1 MPEPWGITGHTMIR
15 RSLVLASL
23 LALGGCA
30 QEGAT
35 RPAYV
40 GLSGLALE
48 AEAASQP
55 ISDPQSEALRHVQ
68 SNKVLGAMAFQR
80 VTGRTVDPDS
90 LSGRE

>member
-23 LALGGCA
+23 LAFGGCA
-30 QEGAT
+30 QESAT
-35 RPAYV
+35 RPTFL
-40 GLSGLALE
+40 GLSDLALGAEE
-48 AEAASQP
+48 APPPVSG
-55 ISDPQSEALRHVQ
+55 PQSEALRHVQ

-80 VTGRTVDPDS
+80 VTGQTVDPES